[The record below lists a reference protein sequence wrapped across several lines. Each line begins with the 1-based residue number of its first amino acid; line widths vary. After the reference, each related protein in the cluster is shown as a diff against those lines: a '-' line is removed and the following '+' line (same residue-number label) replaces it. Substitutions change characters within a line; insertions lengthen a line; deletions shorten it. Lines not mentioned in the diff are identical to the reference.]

1 MKVGKCLIKE
11 GLHEFYESI
20 TSVKSIFPYKFAYPI
35 STTLSNDQDYE
46 EMLIDLER
54 AAIDSP
60 GKINPFLSSL
70 SLVIMGRDVIVIR
83 FYNQPKFS
91 YSCKIYNFRQE
102 RREYY
107 NNLITKLGL
116 DNTTT
121 KSTSNETEIEFS
133 EQLTD
138 IELAYCNF
146 RIAYENIYL
155 DTGEDLVFEG

>member
-1 MKVGKCLIKE
+1 
-11 GLHEFYESI
+11 
-20 TSVKSIFPYKFAYPI
+20 
-35 STTLSNDQDYE
+35 
-46 EMLIDLER
+46 MLIDLER

-70 SLVIMGRDVIVIR
+70 NLVIMGREVIVIR

-91 YSCKIYNFRQE
+91 YSCKVYNYQSE

-121 KSTSNETEIEFS
+121 KSSTNETEIVFS

-138 IELAYCNF
+138 TELAYCNF
-146 RIAYENIYL
+146 RIAYENIFL
-155 DTGEDLVFEG
+155 DTGEDLVFEGERVMAQRGAEQFSGLVEKWRKHAKIDLVFSRPFSEMMKFFV